1 MRLEAILGHDGAQC
15 SLVQFGDVD
24 LDVAEVWPLDW
35 VLGPAAFHQDGQL
48 LTVAAVVCG
57 GPKVRTLVVTHLLHY
72 LCNRQDKVCV
82 SVCVLHSLGKQ

>member
-1 MRLEAILGHDGAQC
+1 MGHGGDQC
-15 SLVQFGDVD
+15 SLVEFGDVD
-24 LDVAEVWPLDW
+24 LDVAKVGPLDG
-35 VLGPAAFHQDGQL
+35 VLGPAAVHQDGQL

-72 LCNRQDKVCV
+72 LCNRQDRGCV